1 MLSTVDLAERYIPT
15 EPMKIYNTLMMPNPR
30 RVRLFLAEKD
40 IAVPYEEVDIGKVVN
55 RGPEFRKKN
64 KGDGPR
70 A

>member
-1 MLSTVDLAERYIPT
+1 
-15 EPMKIYNTLMMPNPR
+15 MKIYNTLMMPNPR